1 MKRHSN
7 LKINNR
13 HTIAYLLF
21 YSYICNMKNM
31 TNISSSEKK
40 RSKGD
45 RLNWTPLRDVKPV
58 KLKECSTSSRKL
70 SKRDLSKINR
80 NVTTLLIP

>member
-1 MKRHSN
+1 
-7 LKINNR
+7 
-13 HTIAYLLF
+13 
-21 YSYICNMKNM
+21 MKNM

-45 RLNWTPLRDVKPV
+45 RLNWTPLRDVQPV